1 MKLLIFGAGSKLAQ
15 SLYHVLK
22 ENASHTSS
30 WVSSKERPEWFSD
43 FEWIT
48 GDILDSSFVQDTVKN
63 TNPDVIINL
72 AAYTNVD
79 GCEDDKFVSHQVNF
93 EFPKLLS
100 QLTLDNKKLI
110 HISTDYVFDGKE
122 GLYKINDVVSESELC
137 WYALSKKDS
146 EKVVLESNAC
156 IIRTNVLYGSE
167 QSSPDFLSWLKKQYE
182 ANQEISIVYDQ
193 FNNPTLYRDLAICV
207 MKVIEKDLKGII
219 HSGGQDW
226 MSRWE
231 LAQVYALSLNKDPEL
246 LELNPVATQE
256 LNQKAIRP
264 LYGGLDISESE
275 LLLDM
280 KFTGIYDY
288 ILEHST
294 LNTEELQTHYLIFKR
309 TIFVLRKIPNELRK
323 NSFIK
328 LKKNPHKTISIII
341 QNNSVWSEIE
351 IGLKSFSGLLY
362 GYNSNSSIN
371 LHIGDIYD
379 EITIENFINS
389 LHAHIKK

>member
-193 FNNPTLYRDLAICV
+193 FNNPTLYRDLAICI

-219 HSGGQDW
+219 HSGGKDW
-226 MSRWE
+226 ISRWE
-231 LAQVYALSLNKDPEL
+231 LAQVYALSLNINPESLNIKPVLTKDL
-246 LELNPVATQE
+246 A
-256 LNQKAIRP
+256 QKALRP

-275 LLLDM
+275 SSMEM
-280 KFTGIYDY
+280 KFIGIYDY
-288 ILEHST
+288 ILEHSN
-294 LNTEELQTHYLIFKR
+294 LNTEELQTHYTILKR
-309 TIFVLRKIPNELRK
+309 MIFVLRKLPKELRK
-323 NSFIK
+323 KAFIK
-328 LKKNPHKTISIII
+328 FRKNTHKTISIFLENKTI
-341 QNNSVWSEIE
+341 WSEIE
-351 IGLKSFSGLLY
+351 IGLKSFSGILY
-362 GYNSNSSIN
+362 SYSTNSNMN

-379 EITIENFINS
+379 ETTIDNFINS
-389 LHAHIKK
+389 LNVYINE